1 MKDTER
7 EKKKKLLAPLYVVRE
22 ERLYCIWIIFVV
34 FFGLINVWAGILLWQ
49 IDSIRAALQEGI
61 VYTYSISICAPFLAE
76 VFLKQIVKKRTG
88 KKPDFVYYQIISSSV
103 NIIWI
108 LVLTLLWLGSLKS
121 KIGLQILCGLL
132 SSFFAFYMYCIGQME
147 QHKAAMKQ
155 FDDEEYGYL
164 NEERE
169 RMEKTGQDA
178 RSITTIEDSEGG
190 IEL

>member
-7 EKKKKLLAPLYVVRE
+7 EKKKKLLAPLYVIKE
-22 ERLYCIWIIFVV
+22 EKLYLIWIVFVV
-34 FFGLINVWAGILLWQ
+34 FFGLINIWAGIFLWQ
-49 IDSIRAALQEGI
+49 IDSIAAALQEGI

-88 KKPDFVYYQIISSSV
+88 EKPDFVFYQIISSAV

-108 LVLTLLWLGSLKS
+108 LILTLLWLGSLKS
-121 KIGLQILCGLL
+121 KVWLQIICGLL
-132 SSFFAFYMYCIGQME
+132 SSFFAFYMYCVGQME
-147 QHKAAMKQ
+147 QHKAAMRD
-155 FDDEEYGYL
+155 FNDEEYGYL

-178 RSITTIEDSEGG
+178 QNVKTIEDSEGG